1 MPPGEPG
8 VLAPLLPELGSLFVL
23 VFVLL
28 VLPAVSCPPELP
40 ESGTILP
47 FSMRK
52 LMVPP
57 ISIPPWPPM
66 TACSTMAEMASA
78 RPLGGPPPP
87 APPSAWTWIV
97 AVASAGNP
105 PRLKWNGPVENP
117 EFDVEVLVE
126 VDLCSGAL
134 VDVVDVV
141 EVELLVVVV
150 VLVDEL
156 VLLPDAW
163 SGDAAAAGGVSIPSI
178 LSITTFAFL
187 IISLAILSLTRG
199 LD

>member
-1 MPPGEPG
+1 M
-8 VLAPLLPELGSLFVL
+8 
-23 VFVLL
+23 
-28 VLPAVSCPPELP
+28 
-40 ESGTILP
+40 
-47 FSMRK
+47 
-52 LMVPP
+52 
-57 ISIPPWPPM
+57 
-66 TACSTMAEMASA
+66 
-78 RPLGGPPPP
+78 
-87 APPSAWTWIV
+87 
-97 AVASAGNP
+97 
-105 PRLKWNGPVENP
+105 ENP
-117 EFDVEVLVE
+117 EFDVDVLVE

-134 VDVVDVV
+134 VDVDVV